1 MRIGRRSG
9 CWKASRSFRT
19 PRPVSKR
26 NLVFRRMLQPSN
38 NAGRKSAL
46 LPITIIFA
54 GLFLF
59 GTLAVSSDSPSYSHG
74 RFERT
79 YSPQASAHL
88 TISNVNGSIRIVA
101 WDKKTI
107 FARASAAP
115 SVVIEDQVIGNDIE
129 IAAKRNLRLG
139 HADFE
144 ISAPPETAVTVR
156 NYVGEIELTGIK
168 GHISINSIDSNVHLT
183 NIDSPAVDVRVTTGD
198 IYFEGQL
205 HDGGAYSFQSIKGDL
220 DITLPSAT
228 PFNLNARA
236 LSENINLGSFVNS
249 LTGSSRGPK
258 GVAGTHLRGGPR
270 LTLTSYAGRILL
282 HKK

>member
-1 MRIGRRSG
+1 M
-9 CWKASRSFRT
+9 
-19 PRPVSKR
+19 
-26 NLVFRRMLQPSN
+26 FRRMLHTSRH
-38 NAGRKSAL
+38 AGPKRTKF
-46 LPITIIFA
+46 PIGIIVA
-54 GLFLF
+54 GLLCF
-59 GTLAVSSDSPSYSHG
+59 GTLAVSSDSLS

-79 YSPQASAHL
+79 YAPQGPAHL

-107 FARASAAP
+107 FARANSAP

-129 IAAKRNLRLG
+129 IATKRNLRLG

-144 ISAPPETAVTVR
+144 VSAPPETAVTVK
-156 NYVGEIELTGIK
+156 NYVGEIELKGIN
-168 GHISINSIDSNVHLT
+168 GHVTVNSIDSNVHLI
-183 NIDSPAVDVRVTTGD
+183 NIKSPAVDVRVTTGD
-198 IYFEGQL
+198 IYFDGEL
-205 HDGGAYSFQSIKGDL
+205 DDGGAYSFQSMKGDL
-220 DITLPSAT
+220 DITLPSGT

-236 LSENINLGSFVNS
+236 LSENINLGSFINS

-258 GVAGTHLRGGPR
+258 GIAGTNLRGGPR